1 MASASTAPPLDETC
15 PLLESQV
22 LAKPAPTPIPK
33 GQLAALCTVRIVEP
47 IAFTQLF
54 PYVNE
59 FMIDLHL
66 TDDPSRV
73 GFYSGLVVRC
83 VSICAPD
90 ASSSPYSGKC
100 LCGHS
105 THLHIPLGS
114 SLWSVYSQPA
124 LRALISFLDVIGRRP
139 VILLGF
145 LGITVTT
152 LVFGLSKSFAAV
164 LIARCIGQS
173 QVCVLPSPSLP
184 ISPQVAFFL
193 ETSPSFIQYWAKLPM
208 PLTRPLYFPFMV
220 LSILWVQSLGWFT
233 HPAHQNNPFHLL
245 LISAH

>member
-1 MASASTAPPLDETC
+1 MASASTASPLDETC

-59 FMIDLHL
+59 FMSDLHL

-83 VSICAPD
+83 ISICASD

-100 LCGHS
+100 LCSRS

-114 SLWSVYSQPA
+114 SFWSVYSQPA
-124 LRALISFLDVIGRRP
+124 LRALTFLLDVIGRRP

-145 LGITVTT
+145 LGITATT
-152 LVFGLSKSFAAV
+152 LMFGLSKSLAAV
-164 LIARCIGQS
+164 LITRCIGQS
-173 QVCVLPSPSLP
+173 QV
-184 ISPQVAFFL
+184 FF
-193 ETSPSFIQYWAKLPM
+193 
-208 PLTRPLYFPFMV
+208 PLYLLTHFSAGGFSSGNVAVVHSVLGEITDATNQATVFPIYG
-220 LSILWVQSLGWFT
+220 LIYPLGAIVGLVHSSRT
-233 HPAHQNNPFHLL
+233 
-245 LISAH
+245 SK